1 MRTIIVAGLAGALLL
16 ARGRAEGL
24 SLVESSPAGAWR
36 SFVAALI
43 CLPALLGI
51 RFFSWAAFG
60 TPAGGMPRA
69 LIAELTAYAIAWV
82 GFALLSLP
90 LAQGWGRE
98 ASWPRFIAAW
108 NWTNMVQYA
117 LMLVLTV
124 PAALGLPPVVTQA
137 LTLGGIG
144 YAFWLEWFVAR
155 HALGVAG
162 GRAAA
167 LVGLDLAL
175 GLFLAGM
182 IRNLSGG

>member
-1 MRTIIVAGLAGALLL
+1 
-16 ARGRAEGL
+16 
-24 SLVESSPAGAWR
+24 
-36 SFVAALI
+36 LI

-60 TPAGGMPRA
+60 TPEGGMSRA

-82 GFALLSLP
+82 GFALVSLP

-117 LMLVLTV
+117 LMLALTV
-124 PAALGLPPVVTQA
+124 PAAIGLPPVVTQA

-162 GRAAA
+162 GKAAA

-182 IRNLSGG
+182 IRTLSGG

>member
-16 ARGRAEGL
+16 ARGRPEGL

-51 RFFSWAAFG
+51 RFFSWVTFG
-60 TPAGGMPRA
+60 TPEGGMLRA

-82 GFALLSLP
+82 GFALLTLP
-90 LAQGWGRE
+90 LAQAWGRE

-137 LTLGGIG
+137 LTLCGIG

-155 HALGVAG
+155 HALGVEG
-162 GRAAA
+162 GKAAA
-167 LVGLDLAL
+167 LVGLDLML

-182 IRNLSGG
+182 IRTLSGG